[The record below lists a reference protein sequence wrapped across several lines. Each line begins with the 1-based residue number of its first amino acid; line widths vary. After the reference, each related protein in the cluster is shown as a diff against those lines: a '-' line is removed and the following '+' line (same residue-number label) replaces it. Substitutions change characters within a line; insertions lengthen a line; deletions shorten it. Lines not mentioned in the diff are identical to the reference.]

1 CGRCRSRRLIR
12 NSRWLAFC
20 AISTNS
26 TSRTNSAAATYPS
39 SPACLAGA
47 PRSPRLFVT
56 NRPVLSLPLL
66 LLFQVHLLSLP
77 LPLLFQVHLL
87 FPPPP
92 PPLPLPSP
100 PYNVPPPP
108 PPIAEKEGG
117 EGCGRPRSP
126 SPVTSL
132 SFRGSRVGG
141 DNDDAGPSAVA
152 TSDQGRHTVE
162 DDTGSNAALP
172 SLPGN
177 RPEHNDAVVTS
188 GQGWHSVDDDVGPSA
203 AATSVPGNRSEHDDA
218 LATSGQGTHNVD
230 GDAGPS
236 AAPP

>member
-47 PRSPRLFVT
+47 PRSPALFVR
-56 NRPVLSLPLL
+56 NRPVLSLPLA
-66 LLFQVHLLSLP
+66 LLFQGHLLSLP

-87 FPPPP
+87 SL
-92 PPLPLPSP
+92 PLPLPLLFQAHLDMAKNGVYTNT

-141 DNDDAGPSAVA
+141 DNDEARPSAVA

-162 DDTGSNAALP
+162 DDAGSNAALP
-172 SLPGN
+172 SLQGN
-177 RPEHNDAVVTS
+177 RPEHNDAV
-188 GQGWHSVDDDVGPSA
+188 
-203 AATSVPGNRSEHDDA
+203 ATTGK
-218 LATSGQGTHNVD
+218 G
-230 GDAGPS
+230 
-236 AAPP
+236 